1 MYVNL
6 YKADAQSYTDKN
18 FESIRE
24 AMNFLRVKD
33 LPILKSDSK
42 GIYSTEVGEWKFSIR
57 NGEMPE
63 EEGYVSMLEESGAL
77 DWERENTMS
86 EYFSESY

>member
-6 YKADAQSYTDKN
+6 YKADVQSYTDKN
-18 FESIRE
+18 FKSITE
-24 AMNFLRVKD
+24 AMNFLRVKE
-33 LPILKSDSK
+33 LPILKIDSE

-57 NGEMPE
+57 DGEMPEE

-77 DWERENTMS
+77 DWERESIMN
-86 EYFSESY
+86 EL

>member
-18 FESIRE
+18 FESIE
-24 AMNFLRVKD
+24 KAMNFLRVKE
-33 LPILKSDSK
+33 LPILKIDSE
-42 GIYSTEVGEWKFSIR
+42 GFLSTKVGEWKFSIR
-57 NGEMPE
+57 DGEIPEE

-77 DWERENTMS
+77 DWARKNMMNEL
-86 EYFSESY
+86 